1 MHVLTKIFIVLVSML
16 SVLLVPLVVAYAHNE
31 ANFKDKYDQEKL
43 KAATSSKRLQV
54 EQNSSAAA
62 ISRKDLELQDLN
74 IANGSLSKEL
84 EESKAAARKLESQ
97 LVRNEKLQANIEARL
112 AVLAS
117 SVDASQKLT
126 DNLVGELRTV
136 RSDAAAD
143 AKRVIDLDERLR
155 DLDAQNEVNVAA
167 RRALQE
173 ELQQLREE
181 LATAIRD
188 VSSYQQKFG
197 TLITVGAELSPPL
210 GDLDATV
217 VNVRRGQD
225 QALAVINAGTRD
237 GIEEGWVMTVARGG
251 NFLATLRIIAVD
263 INRATGVLEFEDIQ
277 NRGEVQP
284 GDRVMARSG
293 NARKGTWPQVPT
305 SRWHWGQDSDH

>member
-31 ANFKDKYDQEKL
+31 ANFKDKYVQADL
-43 KAATSSKRLQV
+43 
-54 EQNSSAAA
+54 SAASA
-62 ISRKDLELQDLN
+62 RDRLGEEQRTSQAALARKDLALQA
-74 IANGSLSKEL
+74 ANNAYNNLSKNFERAL
-84 EESKAAARKLESQ
+84 ADVRKLESQ
-97 LVRNEKLQANIEARL
+97 LVRNESLQVSIEAKL

-117 SVDASQKLT
+117 SVQASQKLT

-155 DLDAQNEVNVAA
+155 DLDAQNEVNIIA

-181 LATAIRD
+181 LATAVRD

-197 TLITVGAELSPPL
+197 TLITSGAELSPPL
-210 GDLDATV
+210 GHLDATV
-217 VNVRRGQD
+217 VNVRRGQN
-225 QALAVINAGTRD
+225 QTLAVINAGTRD
-237 GIEEGWVMTVARGG
+237 GIEKGWVMTVARGG
-251 NFLATLRIIAVD
+251 SFLATLRIIKVD
-263 INRATGVLEFEDIQ
+263 INRSTGVLELEDVQ
-277 NRGEVQP
+277 NRGAVQP

-293 NARKGTWPQVPT
+293 NG
-305 SRWHWGQDSDH
+305 